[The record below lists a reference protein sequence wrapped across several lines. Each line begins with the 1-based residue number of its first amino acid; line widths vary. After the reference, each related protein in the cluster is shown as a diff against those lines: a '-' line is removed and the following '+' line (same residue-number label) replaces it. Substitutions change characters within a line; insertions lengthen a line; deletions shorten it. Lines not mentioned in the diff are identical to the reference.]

1 MKLDARSQGS
11 SPGFVPC
18 ISPCNMASG
27 QQPESLI
34 TPTHHRPS
42 FMRVGGWLTPLVGLL
57 LVLLLGRGDLLL
69 GLELLLRWDLLSV
82 LVRLNMC
89 GLGLL
94 GNLRKFVAGLG
105 LASLWAGGAGSGG
118 LGLAVLDERD
128 NEKDQSGYKEKP
140 RQSSNTSSAL
150 DAAGGRVVPVGIDGT
165 GIDAA
170 VALDRAQRAP
180 IGGKGGPGGEPEN
193 DAGDFDTAKGRKG
206 KWVSKVRTQPVREVG
221 ADKNKQERTAGP
233 SNCRRWGTGGC

>member
-1 MKLDARSQGS
+1 
-11 SPGFVPC
+11 
-18 ISPCNMASG
+18 
-27 QQPESLI
+27 
-34 TPTHHRPS
+34 
-42 FMRVGGWLTPLVGLL
+42 MRVGGWLTPLVGLL

-128 NEKDQSGYKEKP
+128 NYGAAMSLLAKKKNHHLAWNLHGNKTKGKDQGGERRTEKDQSGYKEKP